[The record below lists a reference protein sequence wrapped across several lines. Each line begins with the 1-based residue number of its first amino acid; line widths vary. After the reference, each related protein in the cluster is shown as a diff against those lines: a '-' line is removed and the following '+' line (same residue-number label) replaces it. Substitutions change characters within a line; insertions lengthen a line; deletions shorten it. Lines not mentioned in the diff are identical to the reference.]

1 MGSQT
6 HAFTA
11 RFDPELYE
19 ELRSIANLRGD
30 SMNRFVVDA
39 VKARL
44 RTSRRQLLERYREK
58 VEKLKAYAERDP
70 EFEDA
75 IQAFAEA
82 EAGAEGRDPAEGT
95 VLISDSSKET
105 ESPAAEIDDRLDEIL
120 QGG

>member
-30 SMNRFVVDA
+30 SINSFVVAA

-44 RTSRRQLLERYREK
+44 RTSRRQLLERYQDK
-58 VEKLKAYAERDP
+58 IEKLEAYADRDP
-70 EFEDA
+70 NFEDA
-75 IQAFAEA
+75 IQAFADA
-82 EAGAEGRDPAEGT
+82 EMDAEDPAEGT
-95 VLISDSSKET
+95 IEISDSSKRAT
-105 ESPAAEIDDRLDEIL
+105 SMTTDVDDHLDEIL
-120 QGG
+120 EGG